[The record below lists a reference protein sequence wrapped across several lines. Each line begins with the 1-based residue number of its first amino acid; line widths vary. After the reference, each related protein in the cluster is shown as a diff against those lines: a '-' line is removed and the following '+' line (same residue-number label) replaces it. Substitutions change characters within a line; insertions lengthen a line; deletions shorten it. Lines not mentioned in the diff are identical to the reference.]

1 MAQGPGVG
9 AGGAGSGGAAT
20 GLARMMSPR
29 RVVMSLIA
37 LCALW
42 LVLVPPSGMAPEMAL
57 GAGLILVTIGMLA
70 TGVLAEQLVVLI
82 FFLFAMILVIAPPSV
97 VFSGFTSG
105 AFWLVFGGLVI
116 GAAVDRTGLGARIA
130 AAITRRVG
138 ADYRVV
144 IAAIILVNMVLVF
157 LMPSTLSRVV
167 MLIPV
172 VLALAGRL
180 GFPPGGKQ
188 RSGMIMATLLS
199 AYLCSTSVLPANV
212 PNNVLL
218 GAAEAFQG
226 VQIRYF
232 DYLLLHF
239 PVLSML
245 RAVTIWACVV
255 WLFRPSAA
263 EASRALEEAREE
275 ASAEARPATRGVFT
289 AEEGRLSLLLT
300 LALVLWATDSLH
312 GVAPAW
318 VSLGVG
324 LVCLLPLLALVP
336 PETFREKVHVGPL
349 IYVAGIIG
357 IGAVVAETGLGAYL
371 SHWMLEVVPMSPDA
385 PARSLVSLGGL
396 AMVLGLFSTMPGVPA
411 ILTPISGELQAASGL
426 AIEAVLMAQVI
437 GFSMVWFPYQVPP
450 IIVGMQLGG
459 VSASDGLK
467 STMLT
472 SVVGLV
478 ILMPLDLAWWRLLG
492 YLPDGSLW

>member
-1 MAQGPGVG
+1 MTQSS
-9 AGGAGSGGAAT
+9 GGAGSGGAAT
-20 GLARMMSPR
+20 GLARMMSTR
-29 RVVMSLIA
+29 RMVMSLIA

-42 LVLVPPSGMAPEMAL
+42 LALVPPSGMAPEMAL

-82 FFLFAMILVIAPPSV
+82 FFLFAMILAIAPPSV

-239 PVLSML
+239 PVLSVL

-263 EASRALEEAREE
+263 EAAQAREE
-275 ASAEARPATRGVFT
+275 ATAEARPATRGVFT
-289 AEEGRLSLLLT
+289 AEEGRLSVLLS

-318 VSLGVG
+318 VLLGVG
-324 LVCLLPLLALVP
+324 LVCLLPVLALVP

-371 SHWMLEVVPMSPDA
+371 SHWMLEVVPLSPDA
-385 PARSLVSLGGL
+385 PARSFVSLGGL
-396 AMVLGLFSTMPGVPA
+396 AMLLGLFSTMPGVPA

-426 AIEAVLMAQVI
+426 VIEAVLMSQVI

-472 SVVGLV
+472 AVVGLLV
-478 ILMPLDLAWWRLLG
+478 LLPLDLAWWQLLG

>member
-1 MAQGPGVG
+1 MAPNPG
-9 AGGAGSGGAAT
+9 GGAVKSGLT
-20 GLARMMSPR
+20 QILPPR
-29 RVVMSLIA
+29 RAVMILIV
-37 LCALW
+37 LCAGL
-42 LVLVPPSGMAPEMAL
+42 LVLAPPGGMSQEMAVDAAL
-57 GAGLILVTIGMLA
+57 VLVTIGLLA
-70 TGVLAEQLVVLI
+70 TGALAEQLVILI
-82 FFLFAMILVIAPPSV
+82 FFLFAMVLQTAPPSV

-130 AAITRRVG
+130 GGITRRVG
-138 ADYRVV
+138 GDYRVV

-172 VLALAGRL
+172 VLALAQRL
-180 GFPPGGKQ
+180 GFASGGRQ
-188 RSGMIMATLLS
+188 RAGMIMATVLS

-226 VQIRYF
+226 VHIRYF

-239 PVLSML
+239 PVLALL
-245 RAVTIWACVV
+245 RAVTIWACIV
-255 WLFRPSAA
+255 WLFGPRGGDAA
-263 EASRALEEAREE
+263 PGTEP
-275 ASAEARPATRGVFT
+275 AEDGAPVPAARGVFT
-289 AEEGRLSLLLT
+289 AEEGRLAVLLT

-324 LVCLLPLLALVP
+324 VVCLLPVLSLVP
-336 PETFREKVHVGPL
+336 PDTFRAKVHVGPL

-357 IGAVVAETGLGAYL
+357 IGAVVSGSGIGAFL
-371 SHWMLEVVPMSPDA
+371 SRWMLGVLNLSPET
-385 PARSLVSLGGL
+385 PLHSFLSLSGL
-396 AMVLGLFSTMPGVPA
+396 AMLLGMFSTMPGVPA
-411 ILTPISGELQAASGL
+411 ILTPISGELRAASGL
-426 AIEAVLMAQVI
+426 TIEAVLMAQVI
-437 GFSMVWFPYQVPP
+437 GFSTVWFPYQVPP

-459 VSASDGLK
+459 VALSDGLK
-467 STMLT
+467 ATVSTA
-472 SVVGLV
+472 VVGVVL
-478 ILMPLDLAWWRLLG
+478 LLPLDVVWWRLLG
-492 YLPDGSLW
+492 YLPVGVLW

>member
-1 MAQGPGVG
+1 MIQGPGGGPG
-9 AGGAGSGGAAT
+9 AGPGAGRAAAI
-20 GLARMMSPR
+20 GWARFASPR
-29 RVVMSLIA
+29 RIVMLLIG
-37 LCALW
+37 LCAAW
-42 LVLVPPSGMAPEMAL
+42 LVLVPPAGMTPEMAL
-57 GAGLILVTIGMLA
+57 GAGLILVTIGLLA
-70 TGVLAEQLVVLI
+70 TGTLAEQLVVLI
-82 FFLFAMILVIAPPSV
+82 FFLFAMVLTIAPPSV

-130 AAITRRVG
+130 GAITRRVG

-180 GFPPGGKQ
+180 GFPPGGRQ

-239 PVLSML
+239 PVLALL
-245 RAVTIWACVV
+245 RAATIWACIV
-255 WLFRPSAA
+255 WLFRPTAEEAAQARA
-263 EASRALEEAREE
+263 EAT
-275 ASAEARPATRGVFT
+275 AETGAATRGVFT
-289 AEEGRLSLLLT
+289 ADEGRLSVLLT
-300 LALVLWATDSLH
+300 IALVLWATDSLH

-324 LVCLLPLLALVP
+324 LVCLLPMLALVP

-357 IGAVVAETGLGAYL
+357 IGAVVAETGLGAFL
-371 SHWMLEVVPMSPDA
+371 SHWMLDVIPLSSEA
-385 PARSLVSLGGL
+385 PARSLISIGGL
-396 AMVLGLFSTMPGVPA
+396 AMVLGMFATMPGVPA

-459 VSASDGLK
+459 VSAADGLK

-472 SVVGLV
+472 SLVGLF
-478 ILMPLDLAWWRLLG
+478 ILLPLDFAWWQVLG